1 MASMFRPLRVLLGLI
16 LRRPILS
23 ASVIPVMPDGTIVLI
38 RRKDNSQWGL
48 PGGIVDWGEDIST
61 AARRE
66 LLEETGLSQVRLGRL
81 VGIYSA
87 PERDPRFHSICV
99 AIEARVQGTPSIIDP
114 HEVLEIQSFSP
125 ANLPLGQLA
134 HDHDR
139 QLKDYFSG
147 STVLS

>member
-87 PERDPRFHSICV
+87 PEREDGR
-99 AIEARVQGTPSIIDP
+99 
-114 HEVLEIQSFSP
+114 
-125 ANLPLGQLA
+125 A
-134 HDHDR
+134 H
-139 QLKDYFSG
+139 
-147 STVLS
+147 V